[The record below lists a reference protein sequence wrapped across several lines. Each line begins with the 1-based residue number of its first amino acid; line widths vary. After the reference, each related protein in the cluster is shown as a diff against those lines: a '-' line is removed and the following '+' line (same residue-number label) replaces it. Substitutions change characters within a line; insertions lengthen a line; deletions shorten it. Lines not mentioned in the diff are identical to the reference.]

1 MKKQYVIVAVFSFV
15 ILVSF
20 YGIRH
25 FNKKD
30 ELSKHHEKTSSM
42 VLQIAKNTP
51 TGGMT
56 EMGMALNRYAVDNK
70 AYPESLQQLYPKY
83 ISSKAFLDEIEWSY
97 ELKADDFFLSKTTTH
112 QNKRLVVSI
121 DKTLRPNFG
130 ETIMVSSVTD
140 ISRKVKDATK
150 KAAPTK
156 SLSKD
161 VVWHKKAVALWKDI
175 KYADPK
181 KALGYLNQ
189 AIFIN
194 PENFKAYNDRGIA
207 KMNLGQSQQAINDY
221 NQSIKVN
228 PNYAKAYNNRGIAKM
243 NLGQHEQA
251 INDYNQAIKLCPNYA
266 KAYNNRGI
274 AKMNLA
280 QYQQAINDYKQVV
293 RLKPKFAGAFLNQ
306 GVANYELDN
315 IDSMCNNFKKACELG
330 DCEGSKWANKK
341 GLCK

>member
-1 MKKQYVIVAVFSFV
+1 MD
-15 ILVSF
+15 
-20 YGIRH
+20 H
-25 FNKKD
+25 
-30 ELSKHHEKTSSM
+30 
-42 VLQIAKNTP
+42 
-51 TGGMT
+51 
-56 EMGMALNRYAVDNK
+56 K

-83 ISSKAFLDEIEWSY
+83 ISSKVFLDEVEWGY
-97 ELKADDFFLSKTTTH
+97 ELRSDDFFLRKTTTH

-130 ETIMVSSVTD
+130 ETIMVSSLTD

-161 VVWHKKAVALWKDI
+161 VDWHKKAVALWKDI
-175 KYADPK
+175 KYTDSK
-181 KALGYLNQ
+181 KALKYLNQ

-194 PENFKAYNDRGIA
+194 PKNFKAYNDRGIA

-251 INDYNQAIKLCPNYA
+251 TVSYTHLTLPTN
-266 KAYNNRGI
+266 
-274 AKMNLA
+274 
-280 QYQQAINDYKQVV
+280 
-293 RLKPKFAGAFLNQ
+293 
-306 GVANYELDN
+306 
-315 IDSMCNNFKKACELG
+315 
-330 DCEGSKWANKK
+330 
-341 GLCK
+341 